1 MKAKNSTDHYVTNKG
16 NLAILLNDEYEFL
29 VLNEKDGT
37 YSVLK
42 FNPANNI
49 CNTDST
55 LKILGL
61 WKDREILLTPKK
73 PSLILKRIKW
83 EGDAEREVE
92 IVLPRAVYIEKILYE
107 IKNNINNNYYAVMF
121 DLSIR
126 RVTTQEVSKLLRV
139 LNTQN
144 EVNLL
149 IFQTPK
155 EAEQYLSFVK
165 RFVL

>member
-1 MKAKNSTDHYVTNKG
+1 MKAKNSTNHYVTNKG

-42 FNPANNI
+42 FNPLNNI

-55 LKILGL
+55 LKLLGL
-61 WKDREILLTPKK
+61 WEDREILLMSKK

-92 IVLPRAVYIEKILYE
+92 IVLPRAVRIDKILYE
-107 IKNNINNNYYAVMF
+107 IKNNIYTNYYAVMF
-121 DLSIR
+121 DLTIK
-126 RVTTQEVSKLLRV
+126 RVNIKEISSFFRV

-144 EVNLL
+144 EANLL
-149 IFQTPK
+149 IFETPK

>member
-42 FNPANNI
+42 FNPLNNI

-55 LKILGL
+55 LKLLGL
-61 WKDREILLTPKK
+61 WEDREILLMSKK

-92 IVLPRAVYIEKILYE
+92 IVLPRAVRIDKILYE
-107 IKNNINNNYYAVMF
+107 IKNNIYTNYYAVMF
-121 DLSIR
+121 DLTIK
-126 RVTTQEVSKLLRV
+126 RVNIKEISSFFRV

-144 EVNLL
+144 EANLL
-149 IFQTPK
+149 IFETHK